1 MNVNITVNQPD
12 EAVKKEHSDD
22 ADPRDPL
29 ELDPLLNT
37 SIAKKPEP
45 IKIEPET
52 GGETQNQ
59 GCRPELGFDKKKKI
73 AYKAW

>member
-52 GGETQNQ
+52 GGET
-59 GCRPELGFDKKKKI
+59 
-73 AYKAW
+73 